1 MQKAASGP
9 RRNLNWS
16 KSMTPERRKALEA
29 KGYRVYDH
37 AGDAVG
43 MTEEEKHLMDLHI
56 SMSNAVRK
64 RRKELKLSQKDLA
77 ILLGT
82 SQPRVAKIEWG
93 GPDVSLDQIL
103 KAYAVMGGRVIIKDA
118 GRKQRGKATATG
130 R

>member
-1 MQKAASGP
+1 
-9 RRNLNWS
+9 
-16 KSMTPERRKALEA
+16 MTPERRKALEA

-56 SMSNAVRK
+56 SMSNAVRD
-64 RRKELKLSQKDLA
+64 RRKKLKLSQKDLA

-103 KAYAVMGGRVIIKDA
+103 KAYAVMGGRVVIKDA
-118 GRKQRGKATATG
+118 GRKQRGKATATV